1 MGSEE
6 SKTQMNHQSDAEV
19 TIINNQN
26 ENAEKLENHAFIL
39 WVILAIVATQ
49 LAITLV
55 GVVKR
60 YMSRKTMKKAEEQ
73 FRNKPNFSAE
83 NQNKYMSQTKP
94 LVEENGNT
102 FIFDEKSHIKTDQDE
117 SRSRRV

>member
-1 MGSEE
+1 MFCEDWRKSVQRKLSRKCLNIITNMGSEE

-26 ENAEKLENHAFIL
+26 EHAEKLENHAFIL

-55 GVVKR
+55 GIVKR
-60 YMSRKTMKKAEEQ
+60 YVSRKTMKKAE
-73 FRNKPNFSAE
+73 AL
-83 NQNKYMSQTKP
+83 T
-94 LVEENGNT
+94 
-102 FIFDEKSHIKTDQDE
+102 
-117 SRSRRV
+117 

>member
-60 YMSRKTMKKAEEQ
+60 YMSRKTMKKAE
-73 FRNKPNFSAE
+73 AL
-83 NQNKYMSQTKP
+83 TK
-94 LVEENGNT
+94 LSNVSVH
-102 FIFDEKSHIKTDQDE
+102 KH
-117 SRSRRV
+117 